1 MAMFFLFLSIF
12 LFVYIWRFIIRSRH
26 VSPSPST
33 PSTLTTAQP
42 QVIKYD
48 VFLSFRGVDTRS
60 DFTSHL
66 YAALNRKQILTFI
79 DYQLVRGDEISAS
92 LLRTI
97 EEAKLSVIVFS
108 ENYASSKWCLEELA
122 KIFERRKNNGQIVI
136 PVFYQVDPSHVR
148 NQTGRFGDAF
158 ARLIKKKALTMDK
171 EQSFRDALT
180 DAANLS
186 GWSLGKSELESEF
199 IEKIVGDVLNKLH
212 AMSSSHTTGL
222 FGIDARIHKVES
234 LLNMESQDVL
244 IVGIW
249 GMGGIGKTTIAEAV
263 CNKVRSRFEG
273 IFVANF
279 RQELKARPMADL
291 QRSFLS
297 QLLGQEILKMG
308 SLSFRDS
315 FVRDRL
321 RRKMVFIVLDD
332 VDDLMALEE
341 WKELLHGRHSS
352 FGRGS
357 KVLITSRDRQVLSN
371 IVDETYKVER
381 LNYEEAL
388 QLFSS
393 KALKNCIPTIDHRD
407 LIKRIA
413 SHVQGNPLA
422 LIVLGSSLYGKSP
435 EEWYSALNKLA
446 QNPRIENALRISYN
460 GLDQEQQS
468 IFLDIAHFFRKF
480 EQNQATRIL
489 DGFYGRPVI
498 FDISMLINK
507 GLITTS
513 RNMLEI
519 HDLLQEMAFNI
530 VRAES
535 KFPGK
540 RSRLCHL
547 TDIVHVLEE
556 NKGAEEIE
564 GISLDMSRLSRQIQL
579 KSDAFAM
586 MDGLRFIK
594 FFFGHLSQDNKDKM
608 QLPPTGLEYLSNKL
622 RYLHWDGFPSK
633 SLPHVFCAEHLVE
646 LNLSRSKVEKLW
658 TGVQDV
664 GNLRKFVLSYSPYLM
679 ELPDLSKARN
689 LVSLHLVDCPSLTEV
704 PLSLQ
709 YLDKLEE
716 LDLNFCYNLRSFPM
730 LDSKVLKVLSISRCL
745 DVTKCPTISQNMK
758 SLYLEETSI
767 KEVPQSITSKLE
779 NLGLHGCSKITKF
792 PEISGDVKTLYL
804 SGTAIKEVPSSIQFL
819 TRLRVLDMS
828 GCSKLESFPEITV
841 PMKSLVDLNLSK
853 TGIKEVPSSIQFLTR
868 LEKLDMRGCS
878 ELESFPEIT
887 VPMESLEML
896 FLSRSGIKEIPSIS
910 FKHMISLRVLHLDG
924 TPLKEVPSSIQFLTR
939 LEKLDM
945 RGCSE
950 LESFPEITVPMESL
964 QSLRLSK
971 TGIKE
976 IPSISFKHMISLR
989 VLYLDGTP
997 LKELPSSIQFLTRLG
1012 ELDMSGCSELESFPE
1027 ITVPMKSLKSL
1038 RLSKTGMKE
1047 IPSIQFLTVLEKLD
1061 MSGCSELE
1069 SFPEITVPIKSLH
1082 SLRLSETGIK
1092 EIPSISF
1099 KHMISLRFLFLDGTP
1114 IKELPLSIKDMVRLQ
1129 YQYLHGTPI
1138 KELPLS
1144 IKDMVCLQHLTFH
1157 GTAIK
1162 ALPELPSSL
1171 TLGFQRDFTNCFKLD
1186 QKPLVAA
1193 MHLKIQ
1199 VSL

>member
-853 TGIKEVPSSIQFLTR
+853 TGIKEIPSSL
-868 LEKLDMRGCS
+868 
-878 ELESFPEIT
+878 
-887 VPMESLEML
+887 
-896 FLSRSGIKEIPSIS
+896 
-910 FKHMISLRVLHLDG
+910 KHMISLR
-924 TPLKEVPSSIQFLTR
+924 
-939 LEKLDM
+939 
-945 RGCSE
+945 
-950 LESFPEITVPMESL
+950 SL
-964 QSLRLSK
+964 
-971 TGIKE
+971 G
-976 IPSISFKHMISLR
+976 
-989 VLYLDGTP
+989 
-997 LKELPSSIQFLTRLG
+997 
-1012 ELDMSGCSELESFPE
+1012 
-1027 ITVPMKSLKSL
+1027 
-1038 RLSKTGMKE
+1038 
-1047 IPSIQFLTVLEKLD
+1047 
-1061 MSGCSELE
+1061 
-1069 SFPEITVPIKSLH
+1069 
-1082 SLRLSETGIK
+1082 
-1092 EIPSISF
+1092 
-1099 KHMISLRFLFLDGTP
+1099 LDGTP
-1114 IKELPLSIKDMVRLQ
+1114 IE
-1129 YQYLHGTPI
+1129 
-1138 KELPLS
+1138 ELPLS
-1144 IKDMVCLQHLTFH
+1144 IKDMVCLRYLALH
-1157 GTAIK
+1157 GTHIK
-1162 ALPELPSSL
+1162 ALPELPPSLRSL
-1171 TLGFQRDFTNCFKLD
+1171 TTHDCASLETMILKINIGRLWDGLNFANCFKLD
-1186 QKPLVAA
+1186 QKPLIAA

-1199 VSL
+1199 SGEEIPHGIIQMVLPGSEIPEWFGDKGIGSSVTIQLPSNCHQLKGIAFCLVFLFPLSSCDFDDRSYVRVYVHVKSKNGEHDGDDEVVFASKKGHALSSDLKTWDSDHMVLLYDLLLVNDLRKNSGNEVTFKFYHEEVNYKELERGHTIQRWIQRPNVESKSCGVYLHFDENPPADKGYKRKFW